1 MVKKILSTI
10 FQHASQ
16 GDMSPLLH
24 ELTRVRKLHA
34 QVVLYGSPTGPNWL
48 GIAHATQGLFPENSI
63 EIPQQFSQC
72 LLNRKE
78 QNACIQAIKALQFES
93 VLISGFAPYFIDWI
107 EALSEHVA
115 IRVLYHGTISEW
127 HDAKHQAL
135 IGKMIQLGKQGA
147 IQEFQFVK
155 KGLDNVFRTLYNL
168 PAVHQ
173 PLSDPI
179 LPEGLQKLQLD
190 RSKIHVGIFGSNTFN
205 KNLHNQVVHTLM
217 LPNTV
222 VHVLDNTPFDYLG
235 MQERII
241 GHGKHMNRED
251 FLGVLGS
258 MDLNLYLSFNESW
271 GLVAKESVLLGVPV
285 LGPQEL
291 DYLQQITTAIETE
304 K

>member
-10 FQHASQ
+10 FQQASQ
-16 GDMSPLLH
+16 GDLSPLLQ
-24 ELTRVRKLHA
+24 ELSRVRKLHA

-78 QNACIQAIKALQFES
+78 QNACIQAIKTLQFES

-107 EALSEHVA
+107 EALHTKVA
-115 IRVLYHGTISEW
+115 VNVLYHGTISEW
-127 HDAKHQAL
+127 HDASHQAL

-147 IQEFQFVK
+147 IKEFQFVK
-155 KGLDNVFRTLYNL
+155 KGLDHVFRTLYNL

-222 VHVLDNTPFDYLG
+222 AHVLDSTLFDYLD
-235 MQERII
+235 MPDRIV
-241 GHGKHMNRED
+241 GHGTDLKRES
-251 FLGVLGS
+251 FFGILGS

-285 LGPQEL
+285 LGPQDL
-291 DYLQQITTAIETE
+291 DYLQQITSAIERE

>member
-10 FQHASQ
+10 FQQASQ
-16 GDMSPLLH
+16 GDLSPILQ
-24 ELTRVRKLHA
+24 ELSRVRKLHA

-78 QNACIQAIKALQFES
+78 QNACIQAIKALQFEW

-107 EALSEHVA
+107 EALHTKVA
-115 IRVLYHGTISEW
+115 VNVLYHGTISEW

-155 KGLDNVFRTLYNL
+155 KGLDIVFRTLYNL
-168 PAVHQ
+168 QAVHQ
-173 PLSDPI
+173 PLANPI

-222 VHVLDNTPFDYLG
+222 AHVLDSTLFNYLA
-235 MQERII
+235 MPDRIV
-241 GHGKHMNRED
+241 GHGTDLKREA
-251 FLGVLGS
+251 FLGILGS

-271 GLVAKESVLLGVPV
+271 GLVAKESEMLGVPV
-285 LGPQEL
+285 LAQNEL
-291 DYLQQITTAIETE
+291 DYIKLISD
-304 K
+304 KLGK

>member
-1 MVKKILSTI
+1 MVKNILSTI
-10 FQHASQ
+10 FQQASQ
-16 GDMSPLLH
+16 GDLSPLLQ

-48 GIAHATQGLFPENSI
+48 GIAHATQGLYPENSI

-72 LLNRKE
+72 LLNPKE

-107 EALSEHVA
+107 EALSGHVA

-147 IQEFQFVK
+147 IQEFRCVK
-155 KGLDNVFRTLYNL
+155 KGLDHVFRTLYNL

-222 VHVLDNTPFDYLG
+222 AHVLDSTLFDYLA
-235 MQERII
+235 MPDRIV
-241 GHGKHMNRED
+241 GHGTDLKREA
-251 FLGVLGS
+251 FLGILGS

-271 GLVAKESVLLGVPV
+271 GLVTKESVLLGVPV
-285 LGPQEL
+285 LGPQDL